1 MNAENETAKAL
12 NKPQEEKLHFLDS
25 IEFNKK
31 FIEQVF
37 PEKNQIADPAIYE
50 NSDVLEITKNHFIRE
65 INGLDKNQNN
75 TPVCL
80 FSLGLNYLNKELF
93 WSTIYGGQT
102 KTPDVQQCVP
112 LRTVLEIF
120 DISSDSRKEK
130 YTKLTKRAVQNKEN
144 LLVLLNHSLLRHSCQ
159 SFVGNFIL
167 TSRSNFD
174 SQQNIRP
181 VATDGVPYIRP
192 LQHTPEPN
200 VIAEVVLGEDGHVI
214 ENTAPDALEATDA
227 PNEEAANAEE
237 IVIEAVATPEAHNV
251 VGEAIGDAIADIA
264 DYDEED
270 DDEEDGDYDEE
281 DDDAVDVNIEDRVV
295 ENITIDDV
303 ENPVP
308 EEHMETQQQVVEDQA
323 HEPAPIGHINVPNET
338 LNMDGALPDWF
349 LDRFPDYR
357 TPTNPTGYIDPPAL
371 VNELLH
377 AQLTDIPRTQG
388 TIIGADLLEL
398 YFGDDICNY
407 MRTHTY
413 ITADTGE
420 VARGLNT
427 LTNVIAFI
435 REYAHRH
442 CLDINTS
449 FLSVLL
455 TMLNTNELCFKMYTS
470 ERLHTICYT
479 IQRATTTYG
488 EVTDET
494 QPDRLRYITDEE
506 LQRIPHIDLVA
517 VQDLIGN
524 IGTEY
529 YQQQPRPYVVENV
542 EDQENNTRG

>member
-25 IEFNKK
+25 IKFNKK

-50 NSDVLEITKNHFIRE
+50 NSDVLEITKNYFIRE

-120 DISSDSRKEK
+120 DTSSDSRKEK
-130 YTKLTKRAVQNKEN
+130 YTKLAKRAVQNKEN
-144 LLVLLNHSLLRHSCQ
+144 LLVLLNHSLLSHSCQ

-181 VATDGVPYIRP
+181 VATDGVPYNRP

-214 ENTAPDALEATDA
+214 ENTAPDAVPEERVVN
-227 PNEEAANAEE
+227 NEEAANAEE

-281 DDDAVDVNIEDRVV
+281 DDDYDEEDDDAVDVNIEDRVV
-295 ENITIDDV
+295 ENITIDDI

-308 EEHMETQQQVVEDQA
+308 VEPVV
-323 HEPAPIGHINVPNET
+323 
-338 LNMDGALPDWF
+338 
-349 LDRFPDYR
+349 
-357 TPTNPTGYIDPPAL
+357 
-371 VNELLH
+371 
-377 AQLTDIPRTQG
+377 
-388 TIIGADLLEL
+388 
-398 YFGDDICNY
+398 
-407 MRTHTY
+407 
-413 ITADTGE
+413 
-420 VARGLNT
+420 
-427 LTNVIAFI
+427 
-435 REYAHRH
+435 
-442 CLDINTS
+442 
-449 FLSVLL
+449 
-455 TMLNTNELCFKMYTS
+455 
-470 ERLHTICYT
+470 
-479 IQRATTTYG
+479 
-488 EVTDET
+488 T
-494 QPDRLRYITDEE
+494 QPDVPQHITDEE

-517 VQDLIGN
+517 VQNLVRH

-529 YQQQPRPYVVENV
+529 YQQTHPLL
-542 EDQENNTRG
+542 